1 MARTAYSVRFDSFN
15 CFSDPNPTDT
25 ARHVNE
31 NLRRCLLHSFP
42 VRDYHPEMKRL
53 WTALIL
59 LLSFVSHAAGE
70 DRVRLSAELNY
81 DRLQPGSQA
90 VVAIVM
96 DIADGFHVQSRT
108 PLDPALIRLDI
119 IPTPTDRATIHAPIY
134 PPGDIKT
141 YPALGELSIY
151 SGRVVFFVP
160 VEIPTD
166 ATPAPI
172 TIEGNVR
179 MQVCDDQVC
188 FAPTRMPFRIETEI
202 VSTATPIAPRADV
215 AGLFADF
222 DPRTWASINSGT
234 LTPKDVAPSDSTGAT
249 SPTDATSAN
258 RVWGLDLSRGGLV
271 FVVAFAAGL
280 ILNVM
285 PCVLP
290 VLPLKAMGFYEAAQ
304 HNRARCFALGIAFA
318 VGMLAAF
325 AVVSI
330 PVVVL
335 KSIGWGQMFS
345 NVYFAGAMTL
355 LLIGVA
361 LMSFGFFELILPNRV
376 YALEASHSTF
386 TGNFLWGIFTAIL
399 STPCTFGALATVLAI
414 ALTMPT
420 WVGVLVVLTVGLGMA
435 VPYVLLSAFPQL
447 ASRVPRGGPL
457 GGLLKQSMGWIM
469 LATAIFFASPLLPT
483 QLRGDVR
490 WWIIFGVIVVGAIYT
505 IARVGI
511 LVGSTRARPVSGRAA
526 SSVITICIA
535 AVVGMFMLVN
545 YITRPTGEW
554 LAFSPTVLSEQRNK
568 GVVVVKFTADWCTNC
583 KVVETNVYGDEATRN
598 ELIRRRV
605 VLVKSDLSA
614 EDATG
619 WPLLRELNPAGSIPL
634 TAVYLPG
641 EEKPRILNGIYG
653 REALLSTVGE

>member
-1 MARTAYSVRFDSFN
+1 
-15 CFSDPNPTDT
+15 
-25 ARHVNE
+25 
-31 NLRRCLLHSFP
+31 
-42 VRDYHPEMKRL
+42 MKRL
-53 WTALIL
+53 WTALLLIL
-59 LLSFVSHAAGE
+59 CLVAPAVGQ

-108 PLDPALIRLDI
+108 PLDETLIRLDI
-119 IPTPTDRATIHAPIY
+119 IPAKNDVAKIHEPIY
-134 PPGDIKT
+134 PPGTIKT

-151 SGRVVFFVP
+151 SGRVIFYVP
-160 VEIPTD
+160 VEIPAD
-166 ATPAPI
+166 AVPAPI

-179 MQVCDDQVC
+179 LQVCDDQVC
-188 FAPTRMPFRIETEI
+188 FAPTRMPFRVETEI
-202 VSTATPIAPRADV
+202 VPTATPIAPRAEV
-215 AGLFADF
+215 ANLFSDF
-222 DPRTWASINSGT
+222 DPRTWATINSGT
-234 LTPKDVAPSDSTGAT
+234 AAPNDVAPPDTTGAT
-249 SPTDATSAN
+249 SPTNATVAN

-280 ILNVM
+280 VLNVM

-304 HNRARCFALGIAFA
+304 HNRARCFALGIAFS

-325 AVVSI
+325 AIVSI

-345 NVYFAGAMTL
+345 NVYFAGGMAL
-355 LLIGVA
+355 LLVGVA
-361 LMSFGFFELILPNRV
+361 LMSFGLFELILPSRV

-447 ASRVPRGGPL
+447 AARVPRGGPL
-457 GGLLKQSMGWIM
+457 GGLIKQSMGWIM
-469 LATAIFFASPLLPT
+469 LATAIFFASPLLP
-483 QLRGDVR
+483 QGLRGDAR
-490 WWIIFGVIVVGAIYT
+490 WWMIFGVIVVGAVYT
-505 IARVGI
+505 IVRVI
-511 LVGSTRARPVSGRAA
+511 LLGRSKSGRPVTGRAVGS
-526 SSVITICIA
+526 VIAICIA
-535 AVVGMFMLVN
+535 AVVGTFFLVS

-554 LAFSPTVLSEQRNK
+554 LAFSDTVLQAERNK

-583 KVVETNVYGDEATRN
+583 KVVETNVYGDEDTRD

-614 EDATG
+614 EDAPG
-619 WPLLRELNPAGSIPL
+619 WSLLRELNPAGSIPL

-641 EEKPRILNGIYG
+641 EDNPRILNGIYS
-653 REALLSTVGE
+653 REVLLQTIEK